1 MTTTLRPSGPEESTP
16 EGGRARGY
24 EIRVNA
30 RRVGELRLES
40 DPRVGV
46 GRVTRLTVD
55 EADRR
60 RGRATV
66 AMLAAEEV
74 LRAWDCASVEAAVP
88 AEERALAAL
97 ADALGYRERSRN
109 MAKTLADRPP
119 ALPPGSTARAMTE
132 QEYPAWLAHDR
143 DGVTRALVERGVPE
157 AVAAAS
163 AERSLATLLPE
174 GPATKD
180 AVLRVL
186 THDGADVGTLWVA
199 VPGGRVADELGLDAW
214 VFSVEVAEAHRG
226 RGHGRS
232 LMLEAERVAAAAGAR
247 LLGLNV
253 YAGNTPA
260 LRLYESLGYRTLRRH
275 LYKPLR

>member
-16 EGGRARGY
+16 EGGRARTY

-30 RRVGELRLES
+30 RRVGQLRLAS

-46 GRVTRLTVD
+46 GRVAHLTVD

-66 AMLAAEEV
+66 AALAAEEV
-74 LRAWDCASVEAAVP
+74 LRDWGCTEAEAVVPVE
-88 AEERALAAL
+88 ESGLAAL

-119 ALPPGSTARAMTE
+119 ALPPGSVARELTE
-132 QEYPAWLAHDR
+132 QEYPAWMAHDL
-143 DGVTRALVERGVPE
+143 DGVIRTLTERGVPA

-163 AERSLATLLPE
+163 AERSFATLLPE
-174 GPATKD
+174 GPATKG
-180 AVLRVL
+180 AWLRVL
-186 THDGADVGTLWVA
+186 THDGAAVGTLWVA

-214 VFSVEVAEAHRG
+214 VFAVEVAEAHRG

-232 LMLEAERVAAAAGAR
+232 LMLEAERIAAAAGAR

-275 LYKPLR
+275 LYKSLR